1 VKNRRYT
8 MPEKEREELEREL
21 NLLFAETLKWEN
33 ELNSLII
40 NRE

>member
-1 VKNRRYT
+1 MKENK
-8 MPEKEREELEREL
+8 MEKKEREYIEREL
-21 NLLFAETLKWEN
+21 SLLLSDTLKWEN